1 MKCDILLAGVGGQGI
16 ISIAMVYTYAALES
30 GLFFKQS
37 EVHGMSQ
44 RGGDVQSHLRISD
57 REIFSDM
64 VSAGSAD
71 LVISLEPME
80 ALRYLPFLSDSGWII
95 TNTVPIKNMTGYPET
110 ETVLAEL
117 EKQPQCISFDA
128 EAMARGIGNPRGMNM
143 VIAGAASNFID
154 ITFEKM
160 EEGIRNIFARKGED
174 VVNKNLEALHAGR
187 KYAKSLSNQK

>member
-1 MKCDILLAGVGGQGI
+1 MLAGVGGQGI
-16 ISIAMVYTYAALES
+16 ISIAMVYTQAALKS

-64 VSAGSAD
+64 VPAGTAD

-80 ALRYLPFLSDSGWII
+80 ALRYLPFLSDQGWII

-117 EKQPQCISFDA
+117 EKQPKCISFDA
-128 EAMARGIGNPRGMNM
+128 ENMAKEIGNPRGMNM

-154 ITFEKM
+154 IPFENM
-160 EEGIRNIFARKGED
+160 EAGIRDIFARKGED
-174 VVNKNLEALHAGR
+174 VIDKNLEALKAGR
-187 KYAKSLSNQK
+187 KYSKSFL